1 MEKLTNSNRIFLIPI
16 IAVIILGLIFMPA
29 NIPTVKMN
37 PKHLPIG
44 LVVSDEGE
52 MGTTLSQALLANAP
66 EVVKFTQYESVEE
79 LTAAMDEKEAYGAL
93 VIPTDFSSKLA
104 TLQTPT
110 PEKALMQIY
119 INEGANA
126 TVATVVQTALTTM
139 VSMMNTNV
147 STQML
152 TAVGEKTEEMKETL
166 DPILAAQGENSPLAQ
181 VGAMISPIAP
191 DKVQDFANPIQ
202 TEIVKV
208 HEVNGLASVP
218 ASLLT
223 VVWFASLIGAVMLF
237 LAGNKRTF
245 ATKADKLKFNTLQ
258 SISPFVYAI
267 VGGYVIT
274 WYSTWILGFDYAS
287 FNKVALFVSLA
298 IAAFIFMIFATLRW
312 LKLPSIILYVLM
324 MFFSMAAVQLAPEMV
339 PDFYRDYLISWL
351 PLRFFVEGLK
361 DVLFF
366 TGNVFNKYGIVLVW
380 ILVVALVLVW
390 IKNLMEKQKTA

>member
-1 MEKLTNSNRIFLIPI
+1 MEKLANSNRIFLIPI
-16 IAVIILGLIFMPA
+16 IAVLILGLIFMSS

-37 PKHLPIG
+37 PKDLPIG

-52 MGTTLSQALLANAP
+52 MGATLSQALLANAP
-66 EVVKFTQYESVEE
+66 EAVKFTEYESVDA
-79 LTAAMDEKEAYGAL
+79 LKTAMDEREAYGAL

-110 PEKALMQIY
+110 PEKATMQIY

-126 TVATVVQTALTTM
+126 TVATIVQTALTTM

-152 TAVGEKTEEMKETL
+152 TAVGEKTEEMKENL
-166 DPILAAQGENSPLAQ
+166 APILAAQGENSPLAQ

-191 DKVQDFANPIQ
+191 DKVHGFANPIQ
-202 TEIVKV
+202 SEIVKV

-218 ASLLT
+218 AGLLT
-223 VVWFASLIGAVMLF
+223 AVWFSSLIGAVMLF
-237 LAGNKRTF
+237 LAGNKRIF

-258 SISPFVYAI
+258 SILPFVYAI

-274 WYSTWILGFDYAS
+274 WYSTWILGFEYAS

-298 IAAFIFMIFATLRW
+298 IATFIFMIFATLRW

-339 PDFYRDYLISWL
+339 PDFYRDYIISWL

-366 TGNVFNKYGIVLVW
+366 TGNVFNEYGIVLVW

-390 IKNLMEKQKTA
+390 IKNLVEKQKAA

>member
-1 MEKLTNSNRIFLIPI
+1 MEKLINSNRIFILPI
-16 IAVIILGLIFMPA
+16 IAVLILGLIFMPA

-52 MGTTLSQALLANAP
+52 MGTTLSQALLTNAP
-66 EVVKFTQYESVEE
+66 EAVKFTQYESVEE
-79 LTAAMDEKEAYGAL
+79 LTAAMDEREAYGAL
-93 VIPTDFSSKLA
+93 VIPTDFSSKIA

-110 PEKALMQIY
+110 PEKATMQIY

-152 TAVGEKTEEMKETL
+152 TAVGAKTEEMKATL
-166 DPILAAQGENSPLAQ
+166 SPILAAQGENSPLAQ
-181 VGAMISPIAP
+181 VGEMISPITP

-202 TEIVKV
+202 SEIIKV

-218 ASLLT
+218 AGLLT
-223 VVWFASLIGAVMLF
+223 VVWFASLIGAIMLY
-237 LAGNKRTF
+237 LAGTKRTF
-245 ATKADKLKFNTLQ
+245 ETKAEKLKFNTLQ
-258 SISPFVYAI
+258 SILPFVYALI
-267 VGGYVIT
+267 GGYVIT
-274 WYSTWILGFDYAS
+274 WYSTWILDFDYPS
-287 FNKVALFVSLA
+287 FNKIALFVSLA

-312 LKLPSIILYVLM
+312 LKLPSIIIYVLL

-339 PDFYRDYLISWL
+339 PDFYRNYVISWL

-366 TGNVFNKYGIVLVW
+366 TGDVFNEYSIVLVW
-380 ILVVALVLVW
+380 ILVVAIVLVW
-390 IKNLMEKQKTA
+390 IKNLVEKQKTA

>member
-1 MEKLTNSNRIFLIPI
+1 MEKLANSNRIFLIPI
-16 IAVIILGLIFMPA
+16 IAVLILGLIFMSS

-37 PKHLPIG
+37 PKDLPIG

-52 MGTTLSQALLANAP
+52 MGATLSQALLANAP
-66 EVVKFTQYESVEE
+66 EAVKFTEYESVDA
-79 LTAAMDEKEAYGAL
+79 LKTAMDEREAYGAL

-110 PEKALMQIY
+110 PEKATMQIY

-126 TVATVVQTALTTM
+126 TVATIVQTALTTM

-152 TAVGEKTEEMKETL
+152 TAVGEKTEEMKENL
-166 DPILAAQGENSPLAQ
+166 APILAAQGENSPLAQ

-191 DKVQDFANPIQ
+191 DKVHGFANPIQ
-202 TEIVKV
+202 SEIVKV

-218 ASLLT
+218 AGLLT
-223 VVWFASLIGAVMLF
+223 AVWFSSLIGAVMLF
-237 LAGNKRTF
+237 LAGNKRIF
-245 ATKADKLKFNTLQ
+245 ATKANKLKFNTLQ
-258 SISPFVYAI
+258 SILPFVYAI

-274 WYSTWILGFDYAS
+274 WYSTWILGFEYAS
-287 FNKVALFVSLA
+287 FHKVALFVSLA
-298 IAAFIFMIFATLRW
+298 IATFIFMIFATLRW

-339 PDFYRDYLISWL
+339 PDFYRDYIISWL

-366 TGNVFNKYGIVLVW
+366 TGNVFNEYGIVLVW

-390 IKNLMEKQKTA
+390 IKNLVEKQKAA